1 MKKRFVFIALL
12 LVVSLFTL
20 SACDIL
26 ANIPGFDGILGGD
39 TPGGDLPGPGGDNKP
54 DHQHS
59 FVDGKCECGEEDPNY
74 VPPHEHSFVDGK
86 CECGEEDP
94 NYVPPHEHSFVDG
107 KCECG
112 EEDPDYVPE
121 PEVLDPMNIYL
132 VGVNKSIL
140 LYQDNTLLTADL
152 INLYLRDLILVQ

>member
-26 ANIPGFDGILGGD
+26 ANIPGLDGILGGD
-39 TPGGDLPGPGGDNKP
+39 TPGGELPGPGGDNKP

-86 CECGEEDP
+86 WECGEEDP
-94 NYVPPHEHSFVDG
+94 NYVPPHEHRVVDG
-107 KCECG
+107 KCERCG
-112 EEDPDYVPE
+112 EEVIRKEMTQWFFKITDYAE
-121 PEVLDPMNIYL
+121 E
-132 VGVNKSIL
+132 
-140 LYQDNTLLTADL
+140 LLTGLDTIDWPEKTKIMQKNCAKAVL
-152 INLYLRDLILVQ
+152 QNI